1 MKRLFLVLMLAGLS
15 GILLFCHRYENT
27 GSAAEETEG
36 TEETTDVVGDNEP
49 HPIAL
54 TEQQR
59 EFVTDNNAFT
69 LNFLKTVNATD
80 KSGKSFIYSPLSIT
94 YVLSMVNDAAE
105 GTTQKELE
113 QTLGFRKGGIKE
125 VNNFCKTLIDSLPM
139 VDAKV
144 QLHIANAIFVNQN
157 NKLKPQFQK
166 DMQDYYQAKAEALD
180 FASPQSLKRINGWC
194 NDKTKGMI
202 PEILE
207 ELDPAAVSYLL
218 NAIYFKA
225 NWTDEFKEAQTKTDT
240 FNTAKGPAMLPL
252 MQQLSQF
259 NYVKNSTFSAIDL
272 PYSNQQWSMTVMLP
286 EKGKSTD
293 DVINYLAKNG
303 MSFLDETRSRK
314 VDLKLPRFETESST
328 EDLIGTLKKMGIN
341 RVFDSFSAEVP
352 NLCEDRVYISMMLQK
367 ARIKVN
373 ESGSEAAAVT
383 VAEMVKCTS
392 VSKPEEPVKFY
403 ANHPF
408 VYVIREKSTGVI
420 LFVGKFTGE

>member
-1 MKRLFLVLMLAGLS
+1 MLAGLS
-15 GILLFCHRYENT
+15 GILLFCHRYANT
-27 GSAAEETEG
+27 GSSADETES
-36 TEETTDVVGDNEP
+36 TEEITDILKADEP

-59 EFVTDNNAFT
+59 EFVSDNNAFT
-69 LNFLKTVNATD
+69 LNFLKTVNAAD

-125 VNNFCKTLIDSLPM
+125 VNQFCKILIDSLPM
-139 VDAKV
+139 VDPKV
-144 QLHIANAIFVNQN
+144 QLHIANAIFVNKNSQ
-157 NKLKPQFQK
+157 LKSQFQK
-166 DMQDYYQAKAEALD
+166 DMMDFYQAKAESLD
-180 FASPQSLKRINGWC
+180 FASDKSLKRINGWC

-202 PEILE
+202 PEILD
-207 ELDPAAVSYLL
+207 ELEPSAVSYLL

-225 NWTDEFKEAQTKTDT
+225 NWTKEFKEAQTKTDT

-259 NYVKNSTFSAIDL
+259 NYVKNSTFSAVDL
-272 PYSNQQWSMTVMLP
+272 PYSNQQWSMTVLLP
-286 EKGKSTD
+286 EKGKSVN
-293 DVINYLAKNG
+293 DVINYLAQNG
-303 MSFLDETRSRK
+303 MDFLDEIRSRK

-328 EDLIGTLKKMGIN
+328 EDLIGTLKTMGIK
-341 RVFDSFSAEVP
+341 RVFDSFFAEVP

-383 VAEMVKCTS
+383 VAQMVKCTS
-392 VSKPEEPVKFY
+392 MSKPEEPVKFY

>member
-1 MKRLFLVLMLAGLS
+1 MKRIFIILMIAGLS
-15 GILLFCHRYENT
+15 GILLSCHRYAHT
-27 GSAAEETEG
+27 GSEAEEPESTEA
-36 TEETTDVVGDNEP
+36 TTDVVEDNEP

-59 EFVTDNNAFT
+59 EFVRDNNAFT
-69 LNFLKTVNATD
+69 LNFLKTVNASD

-94 YVLSMVNDAAE
+94 YVLSMVNDAAK

-113 QTLGFRKGGIKE
+113 QTLGFRNGGIKE
-125 VNNFCKTLIDSLPM
+125 VNQFCKTLIDSLPM
-139 VDAKV
+139 VDQEV
-144 QLHIANAIFVNQN
+144 QLHIANAIFVNKNSQ
-157 NKLKPQFQK
+157 LKSQFQK
-166 DMQDYYQAKAEALD
+166 DMMDFYQAKAESLD
-180 FASPQSLKRINGWC
+180 FASDKSLKRINGWC

-202 PEILE
+202 PEILD
-207 ELDPAAVSYLL
+207 ELNPDAVSYLL

-225 NWTDEFKEAQTKTDT
+225 NWTNEFEEAMTKADT
-240 FNTAKGPAMLPL
+240 FTTAKGPVMLPL
-252 MQQLSQF
+252 MQQMKQF
-259 NYVKNSTFSAIDL
+259 SYVKNNTFSAVEL
-272 PYSNQQWSMTVMLP
+272 PYSNRQWSMTVMLP

-328 EDLIGTLKKMGIN
+328 EDLIGTLKKLGIT

-352 NLCEDRVYISMMLQK
+352 NLCESNVYIGMMLQK

-373 ESGSEAAAVT
+373 ETGSEAAAVT
-383 VAEMVKCTS
+383 VAGMLECTS
-392 VSKPEEPVKFY
+392 LPKPEEPVKFY
-403 ANHPF
+403 ANRPF
-408 VYVIREKSTGVI
+408 VYVIREESTGVI

>member
-1 MKRLFLVLMLAGLS
+1 MLAGLS
-15 GILLFCHRYENT
+15 GILLFCQRYANT
-27 GSAAEETEG
+27 GSAADETES
-36 TEETTDVVGDNEP
+36 TEETTDVVVDNEP

-54 TEQQR
+54 TEQQQ
-59 EFVTDNNAFT
+59 EFVNDNNAFT

-125 VNNFCKTLIDSLPM
+125 VNQFCKTLIDSLPM
-139 VDAKV
+139 VDPQV
-144 QLHIANAIFVNQN
+144 QLHIANAIFVNKNSQ
-157 NKLKPQFQK
+157 LKSQFQK
-166 DMQDYYQAKAEALD
+166 DMTDYYQAKAESLD
-180 FASPQSLKRINGWC
+180 FASDKSLKRINGWC

-202 PEILE
+202 PKILD
-207 ELDPAAVSYLL
+207 ELEPAAVSYLL

-225 NWTDEFKEAQTKTDT
+225 NWTTEFKEAQTKTDT

-259 NYVKNSTFSAIDL
+259 NYVKNSTFSAVDL
-272 PYSNQQWSMTVMLP
+272 PYSNRQWSMTVLLP
-286 EKGKSTD
+286 EKGKSAD
-293 DVINYLAKNG
+293 DVINYLAQNG

-328 EDLIGTLKKMGIN
+328 EDLIGTLKTMGIN
-341 RVFDSFSAEVP
+341 RVFNSFSAEIP
-352 NLCEDRVYISMMLQK
+352 NMCEDRVYISMMLQK

-383 VAEMVKCTS
+383 VAQMMKCTS
-392 VSKPEEPVKFY
+392 LSVREEPVKFY

>member
-1 MKRLFLVLMLAGLS
+1 MLAGLS
-15 GILLFCHRYENT
+15 GILLFCQRYANT
-27 GSAAEETEG
+27 GSAADETES
-36 TEETTDVVGDNEP
+36 TEETTDVVVDNEP

-54 TEQQR
+54 TEQQQ
-59 EFVTDNNAFT
+59 EFVNDNNAFT

-125 VNNFCKTLIDSLPM
+125 VNQFCKTLIDSLPM
-139 VDAKV
+139 VDPQV
-144 QLHIANAIFVNQN
+144 QLHIANAIFVNKNSQ
-157 NKLKPQFQK
+157 LKSQFQK
-166 DMQDYYQAKAEALD
+166 DMTDYYQAKAESLD
-180 FASPQSLKRINGWC
+180 FASDKSLKRINGWC

-202 PEILE
+202 PKILD
-207 ELDPAAVSYLL
+207 ELEPATVSYLL

-225 NWTDEFKEAQTKTDT
+225 NWTDEFKEAQTKSDT

-252 MQQLSQF
+252 MHQENKFS
-259 NYVKNSTFSAIDL
+259 YMKNSTFSAVDL
-272 PYSNQQWSMTVMLP
+272 PYSNRQWSMTVLLP
-286 EKGKSTD
+286 EKGKSVN
-293 DVINYLAKNG
+293 DVINYLAQNG

-328 EDLIGTLKKMGIN
+328 EDLIGTLKTMGIK
-341 RVFDSFSAEVP
+341 RVFDSFFAEIP
-352 NLCEDRVYISMMLQK
+352 NMCESNVYISMMLQK

-383 VAEMVKCTS
+383 VAQMMKCTS
-392 VSKPEEPVKFY
+392 VSRPEEPVKFY